1 MPGATNGWPMRIEFA
16 TPRRRRLSLTSLID
30 VIFLLLLFFMLSSTF
45 TRFAQVE
52 LAAPGGGGGA
62 GASRPDIFATVDE
75 SGLTVNGTPVDP
87 QAPGTVVS
95 SLIEAGAK
103 TALLVPRESARA
115 QDLVSAL
122 ELLRG
127 GGGALQVIVAR
138 PR

>member
-1 MPGATNGWPMRIEFA
+1 MRIDFA
-16 TPRRRRLSLTSLID
+16 APRKRRLSLTSLID

-52 LAAPGGGGGA
+52 LAAPGGGGA

-75 SGLTVNGTPVDP
+75 GGLTVNGTPVDP
-87 QAPGTVVS
+87 QAPGTAVS
-95 SLIEAGAK
+95 SLVEAGAK
-103 TALLVPRESARA
+103 TALLVPREGARA

-127 GGGALQVIVAR
+127 GGELKVIVAR

>member
-1 MPGATNGWPMRIEFA
+1 MRIDFA
-16 TPRRRRLSLTSLID
+16 APRRRRLSLTSLID

-52 LAAPGGGGGA
+52 LAAPGGGGA

-75 SGLTVNGTPVDP
+75 GGLTVNGTPVDP
-87 QAPGTVVS
+87 QAPGTAVS
-95 SLIEAGAK
+95 SLVEAGAK
-103 TALLVPRESARA
+103 TALLVPREGARA

-127 GGGALQVIVAR
+127 GGELKVIVAR